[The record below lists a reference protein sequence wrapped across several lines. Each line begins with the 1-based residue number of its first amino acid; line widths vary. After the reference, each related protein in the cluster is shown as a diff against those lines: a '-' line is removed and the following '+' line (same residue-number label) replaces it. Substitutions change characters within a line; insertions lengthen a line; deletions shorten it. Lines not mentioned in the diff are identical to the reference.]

1 MLYMKT
7 AIKSLLF
14 FGAKILTPL
23 LSNDSYTKLLFRFNC
38 WRTRRPYYR
47 LDLKKPKTFNEKVS
61 FIKFNQ
67 RHPLA
72 TIVADKYRV
81 REFVSER
88 IGEQYLIPL
97 LAMFDSPNKLTL
109 AGIEG
114 DFIIKMNT
122 GSGNNIIVKDGQTVN
137 IEAIKRSFQKYF
149 NTDTFISSREWH
161 YKQMPPRILVEKL
174 LGDNIVD
181 YKFFCNK
188 NGPFAIQID
197 VDRYID
203 HKRNIYDVDW
213 NLLPIK
219 IRYENSEKRI
229 EKPKKL
235 EQMLAI
241 AKKLSEG
248 FTFSRIDLYELDG
261 RIWFGEITMHPGG
274 GAEPF
279 DSRESDV
286 LLGRYIDLEN
296 CS

>member
-1 MLYMKT
+1 
-7 AIKSLLF
+7 
-14 FGAKILTPL
+14 
-23 LSNDSYTKLLFRFNC
+23 
-38 WRTRRPYYR
+38 
-47 LDLKKPKTFNEKVS
+47 
-61 FIKFNQ
+61 
-67 RHPLA
+67 
-72 TIVADKYRV
+72 VADKYRV

-181 YKFFCNK
+181 HKFFCNK

-219 IRYENSEKRI
+219 IRYE
-229 EKPKKL
+229 
-235 EQMLAI
+235 
-241 AKKLSEG
+241 
-248 FTFSRIDLYELDG
+248 
-261 RIWFGEITMHPGG
+261 
-274 GAEPF
+274 
-279 DSRESDV
+279 
-286 LLGRYIDLEN
+286 
-296 CS
+296 